1 MSVDLLPK
9 FVRENYEI
17 HEWKHACAILKE
29 DFPNEWQ
36 DIISVLT
43 AFRLQKGWITNPGG
57 RKSKIS
63 DFIVR
68 SKVKTTGFSRSD
80 LSLKPFARVG
90 KRDGL
95 SIR

>member
-1 MSVDLLPK
+1 MKPTLARGRSHNRRLVNSTPRPSRTVISLNPWL
-9 FVRENYEI
+9 
-17 HEWKHACAILKE
+17 ILKSNLRAN
-29 DFPNEWQ
+29 FFRNLLN
-36 DIISVLT
+36 IIK
-43 AFRLQKGWITNPGG
+43 F
-57 RKSKIS
+57 
-63 DFIVR
+63 FIVR